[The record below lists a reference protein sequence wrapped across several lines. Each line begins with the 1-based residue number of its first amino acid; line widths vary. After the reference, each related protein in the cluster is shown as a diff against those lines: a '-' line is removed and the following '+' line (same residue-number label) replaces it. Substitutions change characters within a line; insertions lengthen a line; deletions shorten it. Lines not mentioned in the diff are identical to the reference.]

1 MPEQVNTPQAT
12 PQRHSVVVNLLFNII
27 VPTLILTKLSS
38 DAYLGPRYSIVI
50 ALAFPLGF
58 GIYDFVKTRR
68 ANAFAILGFISVLLT
83 GGISLLELDA
93 EYIAI
98 KEASI
103 PAIIGIATLFSLYT
117 PYPLI
122 KTFLFNDE
130 VIYTDKISTALH
142 EHGNTTLFDMALRNA
157 TYLVAFS
164 FFLSATLNYILAKVL
179 LVSPPGTA
187 EYSAELGKMTG
198 LSFPV
203 IALPCT
209 LVMLGALFYLV
220 KQIEK
225 LTALSFD
232 DIFRIH

>member
-1 MPEQVNTPQAT
+1 MPEQVNTPQ
-12 PQRHSVVVNLLFNII
+12 RHSIVVNLLFNII
-27 VPTLILTKLSS
+27 IPTLILTKLSS
-38 DAYLGPRYSIVI
+38 DEYLGARYSIVI
-50 ALAFPLGF
+50 ALAFPLAF
-58 GIYDFVKTRR
+58 GLYDFVKTRR

-103 PAIIGIATLFSLYT
+103 PAIIGIATLVSLYT

-130 VIYTDKISTALH
+130 VIYTDKINDALDQQ
-142 EHGNTTLFDMALRNA
+142 GNTSQFDAALRNA

-164 FFLSATLNYILAKVL
+164 FFLSATLNYALAKIL
-179 LVSPPGTA
+179 LTSPPGTP

-209 LVMLGALFYLV
+209 IVMLGALFYLV

-225 LTALSFD
+225 LTALNFE
-232 DIFRIH
+232 DIFRVR

>member
-1 MPEQVNTPQAT
+1 MPEQASTTQKNS
-12 PQRHSVVVNLLFNII
+12 QRHSMVVNLLFNIVI
-27 VPTLILTKLSS
+27 PTLILTKLSG
-38 DAYLGPRYSIVI
+38 DTYLGARYSIVI

-58 GIYDFVKTRR
+58 GLYDFVKTRR

-103 PAIIGIATLFSLYT
+103 PAIIGIATLISLYT

-122 KTFLFNDE
+122 KTFLFNDD
-130 VIYTDKISTALH
+130 VIHTDKINHALKKH
-142 EHGNTTLFDMALRNA
+142 DNSNLFDKALRNA
-157 TYLVAFS
+157 TYLVALS
-164 FFLSATLNYILAKVL
+164 FFLSATLNYALAKVL

-220 KQIEK
+220 KRIEK
-225 LTALSFD
+225 LTALSFE
-232 DIFRIH
+232 DIFRVG